1 MNRTDRLYALVEE
14 LRAAAPGVR
23 TARDLSEIFEVSTR
37 TIERDILALQEAG
50 VPIHGAAG
58 RRGGYSIDPGRTL
71 PPVNFTPAE
80 ALAVAVALVDGTGPF
95 AAAGRQARNKVL
107 AAMTSDDLEATRA
120 MARRVRRYGRPDTVD
135 PPVVPLAVQHA
146 ITANEVVAISYRDRN
161 GDETRREVE
170 PVGVL
175 ALDDDWYMVGWC
187 RLRNEARSF
196 RLDRVRRADTTG
208 EVAPVRDPEK
218 FLEFMPWLL
227 DRPNP
232 LD

>member
-120 MARRVRRYGRPDTVD
+120 MARRVRRYGRPDTVE

-208 EVAPVRDPEK
+208 EMAPVRDPEK

>member
-1 MNRTDRLYALVEE
+1 VNRTDRLYALVEE

-120 MARRVRRYGRPDTVD
+120 MARRVRRYGRPDTVE

-208 EVAPVRDPEK
+208 EMAPVRDPEK

>member
-14 LRAAAPGVR
+14 LRAATPGVR

-58 RRGGYSIDPGRTL
+58 RRGGYSIDPSRTL

-107 AAMTSDDLEATRA
+107 AAMSSDDLEATRA
-120 MARRVRRYGRPDTVD
+120 MARRVRRYARPETVD

-146 ITANEVVAISYRDRN
+146 IAANEVVAITYRDRN
-161 GDETRREVE
+161 GAETRREVE

-187 RLRNEARSF
+187 RLRNDARSF

-208 EVAPVRDPEK
+208 EAAPIRDPEK

>member
-1 MNRTDRLYALVEE
+1 VNRTDRLYALVEE

-120 MARRVRRYGRPDTVD
+120 MARRVRRYGRPDTVE

>member
-120 MARRVRRYGRPDTVD
+120 MARRVRRYGRPDTVE